1 MNIADKQYLDLMR
14 DIKSNGRKKED
25 RTGTG
30 TTSVFNRTIRFDL
43 SSGYFPLLTTKRLH
57 TRSITHELLWF
68 NKGDTN
74 IKYLN
79 DNGVS
84 IWDEWADEKGN
95 LGPVY
100 GKQWVNWGGSKE
112 VTLSNDKNEEGFFE
126 YNENNIGGINQI
138 QNAID
143 LLNNDPDS
151 RRIKVSAW
159 NVGELDQM
167 ALMPCH
173 YGFSLYTD
181 IATLNERIAYWCREQ
196 EKDIS
201 YGKDMTHSKL
211 DALKVPRRRISLS
224 WTQRSVDTFLGL
236 PFNIASYGMLLH
248 MFAQQVNMMPAELV
262 GNLDNDVH
270 IYDNHWEYV
279 DKQLQRDPNMYS
291 SPKLKLKKAK
301 DMFSYSFEDFEMVDY
316 QYYPN
321 WKNVPIAV

>member
-1 MNIADKQYLDLMR
+1 MNIVDKQLHDLMR
-14 DIKSNGRKKED
+14 DIKTNGRKKGD

-30 TTSVFNRTIRFDL
+30 TTAVFNRSIRFDL
-43 SSGYFPLLTTKRLH
+43 SGGQFPLASSKRLH

-68 NKGDTN
+68 LMGDTN
-74 IKYLN
+74 INYLK

-84 IWDEWADEKGN
+84 IWNEWADENGD

-100 GKQWVNWGGSKE
+100 GKQWVSWESTEREMVESCEDKE
-112 VTLSNDKNEEGFFE
+112 HGTLYSLKPKS
-126 YNENNIGGINQI
+126 INQI

-151 RRIKVSAW
+151 RRIKVSVW
-159 NVGELDQM
+159 NVGELDKM

-173 YGFSLYTD
+173 YGFSLNTD
-181 IATLNERIAYWCREQ
+181 IATEEERIAFWCREQ
-196 EKDIS
+196 GKDIS
-201 YGKDMTHSKL
+201 YGNDMTHAKL
-211 DALKVPRRRISLS
+211 DALRVPKRRIHLS

-236 PFNIASYGMLLH
+236 PFNIASYGMLLY
-248 MFAQQVNMMPAELV
+248 MFAQQVNMIPSELV

-270 IYDNHWEYV
+270 IYDNHWEFV
-279 DKQLQRDPNMYS
+279 NKQLDRDPNKHS

-301 DMFSYSFEDFEMVDY
+301 DIFSYKFEDFEFLNYEYD
-316 QYYPN
+316 PN